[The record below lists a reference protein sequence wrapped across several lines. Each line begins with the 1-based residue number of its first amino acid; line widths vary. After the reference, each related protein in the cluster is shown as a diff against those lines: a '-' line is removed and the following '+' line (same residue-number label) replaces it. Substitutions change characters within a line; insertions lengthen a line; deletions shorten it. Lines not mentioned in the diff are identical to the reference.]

1 MYYDIGPEE
10 RYRVELAEFF
20 GIETDPI
27 GHRDMAVVITFS
39 AMLAVGFV
47 ANVYVWCNRRYAPLK
62 AKNIPLMTG
71 IYLHSVFFFFGDL
84 TLCGLVHIRGPFF
97 GNCALMLIWFRS
109 MLGNFSLGAL
119 LTIRS
124 YKLYRVFC
132 INKPMYG
139 YRRAMPY
146 AVFVMAIVLIGT
158 VSTAIPRSMTVDYLE
173 GVEFCIFNQ
182 HLVTTYCVLLWFVWA
197 VYMLMIWLLR
207 NVRSSFNEFR
217 EMAASLALL
226 IICTICNQAMLYRIP
241 RLPTKFHWRVLL
253 LVIDQITAN
262 YIWWLI
268 MFKPIVNCMFRHD
281 AYLAYW
287 KQKMIADGLT
297 AQYGVGAV
305 GTEISINSH
314 TLVHQTQ
321 AHGNGNGGGGSGAS
335 TTATIKVLKG
345 EPSYS
350 ESTRLAI
357 DHLAAMSNTHAACL
371 DTPIGAGWTEVH
383 APEDGS
389 PFADRRSISCVQLHT
404 ASIERR
410 RSEPFASAAC
420 TLDGAA
426 SGGLCTHERCLKHR
440 MLSQRVLS
448 RHDPSATVTGA
459 VVVPSPRSALGVLGL
474 QNPAPVPASAP
485 AAAGAPANNAG
496 GAPRAVPGASPPPR
510 LSRPAARSSEINR
523 WQYSDTDLSLLSSG
537 CSNGGRQLL

>member
-10 RYRVELAEFF
+10 QARVELAAFF
-20 GIETDPI
+20 GIDSDPI
-27 GHRDMAVVITFS
+27 GHRDMAVVIVFS
-39 AMLAVGFV
+39 VLLLFGLF
-47 ANVYVWCNRRYAPLK
+47 ANIYVWCNRRYAPLK

-97 GNCALMLIWFRS
+97 GNCVLMLIWFRS

-124 YKLYRVFC
+124 FKLYRVFC

-139 YRRAMPY
+139 YKRCIPY
-146 AVFVMAIVLIGT
+146 IIFVFIIIFIGT

-197 VYMLMIWLLR
+197 VYMLMVWLLR

-281 AYLAYW
+281 KYLTYW

-297 AQYGVGAV
+297 AQYGVGPV
-305 GTEISINSH
+305 GTEMSSNSH
-314 TLVHQTQ
+314 TLVQSQNGHQ
-321 AHGNGNGGGGSGAS
+321 APA
-335 TTATIKVLKG
+335 TATIKIVKS
-345 EPSYS
+345 EPSYT
-350 ESTRLAI
+350 ESTRMAI
-357 DHLAAMSNTHAACL
+357 NQLAAFSESRAGHL
-371 DTPIGAGWTEVH
+371 DTPVNAEWTDVQPIEDP
-383 APEDGS
+383 PEKEDVYS
-389 PFADRRSISCVQLHT
+389 HRRSISCAQQ
-404 ASIERR
+404 AERR
-410 RSEPFASAAC
+410 KSEPFISTTC
-420 TLDGAA
+420 TLDGAGNA
-426 SGGLCTHERCLKHR
+426 CSHDRCLKYR

-448 RHDPSATVTGA
+448 HHD
-459 VVVPSPRSALGVLGL
+459 VVDNSPNSRSSSPRSALGILGL
-474 QNPAPVPASAP
+474 EEDIGDDATAAPDRTTAST
-485 AAAGAPANNAG
+485 NCMQ
-496 GAPRAVPGASPPPR
+496 
-510 LSRPAARSSEINR
+510 RPVARSSEMNR

-537 CSNGGRQLL
+537 CSGGGRRLL

>member
-1 MYYDIGPEE
+1 MYYDIGPAEKA
-10 RYRVELAEFF
+10 RIELASFF
-20 GIETDPI
+20 GIDADPI
-27 GHRDMAVVITFS
+27 GHRDMAVVIAFAAILT
-39 AMLAVGFV
+39 LGFF
-47 ANVYVWCNRRYAPLK
+47 ANLYVWCNRRYAPLK

-139 YRRAMPY
+139 YKRCIPY
-146 AVFVMAIVLIGT
+146 IIFVFIIIFIGS
-158 VSTAIPRSMTVDYLE
+158 VSTGIPRRMTVDYLE

-182 HLVTTYCVLLWFVWA
+182 HLVTAYCVLLWFVWA

-217 EMAASLALL
+217 EMAASLVLL

-241 RLPTKFHWRVLL
+241 RLPTRFHWRVLL

-268 MFKPIVNCMFRHD
+268 MFKPIFNCMFRHD
-281 AYLAYW
+281 RYLSYW

-297 AQYGVGAV
+297 AQYGVVGPI
-305 GTEISINSH
+305 GTEISTHSH
-314 TLVHQTQ
+314 TLVQNGQTV
-321 AHGNGNGGGGSGAS
+321 GAQ
-335 TTATIKVLKG
+335 TATIKIMKS
-345 EPSYS
+345 EPSYT

-357 DHLAAMSNTHAACL
+357 SQLAAFSKEHPNQL
-371 DTPIGAGWTEVH
+371 DDTPIGAEWTDVPAPDEH
-383 APEDGS
+383 AKDDL
-389 PFADRRSISCVQLHT
+389 FANRRSISYAQQQHG
-404 ASIERR
+404 SERR
-410 RSEPFASAAC
+410 KSEPFVSTC
-420 TLDGAA
+420 TLDR
-426 SGGLCTHERCLKHR
+426 SGNACSHERCLKYR

-448 RHDPSATVTGA
+448 SQNLPDASNKSSRAS
-459 VVVPSPRSALGVLGL
+459 SPRSALGILGL
-474 QNPAPVPASAP
+474 QDPADDGLMGGIGGS
-485 AAAGAPANNAG
+485 AGAVAKPSTSTAG
-496 GAPRAVPGASPPPR
+496 
-510 LSRPAARSSEINR
+510 LQRPMARSSEINR

-537 CSNGGRQLL
+537 CSNGGRRLL